1 MAADIMRRCT
11 QHPSAGL
18 ARTPFAPLLALV
30 VALATGCASTP
41 RMPAEFDI
49 VNATIVADAAGPAL
63 VIDGPAGKGS
73 GAAAGAAVGGGTG
86 FLIGGLACVGAG
98 PLAPLCLGLVVPT
111 GMAVGAMSG
120 AVVGAVRSDSAEN
133 VLAKRA
139 LLVTL
144 LKAPAADRGLAARLQ
159 QQLRDTLAA
168 ATPPGNTTAPV
179 AQPEWTLKIVLTE
192 LATVG
197 TGPDAP
203 YALQATARLD
213 ASRAS
218 AAQPVFVKHYQANSA
233 LQRTTAEW
241 RANESQPALYALD
254 GMLATLV
261 AQMAGDMAGP
271 GLPAA
276 SLPRPRPNP

>member
-1 MAADIMRRCT
+1 MAADILRRCT
-11 QHPSAGL
+11 RHPSAGL
-18 ARTPFAPLLALV
+18 ARTPIATLLALV
-30 VALATGCASTP
+30 LALATGCASTP

-49 VNATIVADAAGPAL
+49 VNTTIVADAAEPAL

-73 GAAAGAAVGGGTG
+73 GAAAGAAVGSGTG

-111 GMAVGAMSG
+111 GMAVGAVSG

-139 LLVTL
+139 LLTAL
-144 LKAPAADRGLAARLQ
+144 LKAPAADHGLAARLQ

-213 ASRAS
+213 VLRAS
-218 AAQPVFVKHYQANSA
+218 AAQPVFVKHYQASSA
-233 LQRTTAEW
+233 HRLTTAEW
-241 RANESQPALYALD
+241 RADDAQPALDALNA
-254 GMLATLV
+254 MSARLV
-261 AQMAGDMAGP
+261 TQMAGDMPGP
-271 GLPAA
+271 GLSAESGP
-276 SLPRPRPNP
+276 